1 MLAAAV
7 FDMDG
12 LLVDSEP
19 LWRRA
24 ERSIFPRL
32 GIELTDEMC
41 MQTMG
46 TRVNEVVLHWYRQK
60 PWEGPAC
67 PEVAEEIVAAVI
79 ALVRS
84 EGRPMDG
91 VREVLDLCRQ
101 RGLRTALAS
110 SSDMC
115 LIDAVL
121 ERFGIR
127 DCFDVVHSAEHE
139 PYGKPH
145 PGVFL
150 TTAERLGV
158 EPPCCLVFE
167 DSFAGLIAA
176 KAARMPV
183 VAVPSPHDFDQP
195 RFGIADLKLR
205 SLREFDAACLD
216 RLLARIP

>member
-1 MLAAAV
+1 MLAAAI

-24 ERSIFPRL
+24 EQAIFPRL
-32 GIELTDEMC
+32 GIALTDEMC

-46 TRVNEVVLHWYRQK
+46 TRVDEVVRHWYQQH
-60 PWEGPAC
+60 PWEGPSC
-67 PEVAEEIVAAVI
+67 QQVAAEIVAAVV
-79 ALVRS
+79 ALVQA
-84 EGRPMDG
+84 EGRPMEG
-91 VREVLDLCRQ
+91 VAQVLDLCRQ
-101 RGLRTALAS
+101 RGLRTGVAS

-121 ERFGIR
+121 DRCGIR
-127 DCFDVVHSAEHE
+127 SCFEVVHSAEHE

-158 EPPCCLVFE
+158 TPTACLVFE

-176 KAARMPV
+176 KAARMAV
-183 VAVPSPHDFDQP
+183 VAVPAPQDYEQTRFD
-195 RFGIADLKLR
+195 IADLKLR
-205 SLREFDAACLD
+205 SLAEFDAACLD
-216 RLLARIP
+216 RFMA